1 MWLPKAVTEFIE
13 CNEQPTQKTET
24 SHNTGNYT
32 GAYITYKTHQTMN
45 HNISQWKYIMQ
56 KQLSPLNT
64 S

>member
-45 HNISQWKYIMQ
+45 HDISQWKYKMQ

-64 S
+64 N

>member
-1 MWLPKAVTEFIE
+1 MITKGSDRIYNLEFIE

-45 HNISQWKYIMQ
+45 HDISQ
-56 KQLSPLNT
+56 
-64 S
+64 